1 MNYNTKLILVGLVAG
16 GTSVAN
22 ALQASFNTTLTA
34 NQWVYTLLLGII
46 SAGTALLAFNDKTQK
61 P

>member
-16 GTSVAN
+16 GTSIAN
-22 ALQASFNTTLTA
+22 ALQASFNTTLTV
-34 NQWVYTLLLGII
+34 NQWVFTVLLGLT
-46 SAGTALLAFNDKTQK
+46 SAGAAILAFNDKTPK